1 MEKTTSNKKNLFEVN
16 SNNVA
21 PLNEEDFKREMLAP
35 DDSVF
40 ELVTVAAQRCKQL
53 TNGARP
59 RITSDLWKRKNTSI
73 ALEEARSGLV
83 LFTTSEM
90 IPK

>member
-1 MEKTTSNKKNLFEVN
+1 MEKTTSNTKNSPEITSETAPSNREGIDKK
-16 SNNVA
+16 
-21 PLNEEDFKREMLAP
+21 MLAP

-59 RITSDLWKRKNTSI
+59 RIISNLFKRKNTSI

-83 LFTTSEM
+83 SFTTAE
-90 IPK
+90 ITPK